1 MAKLQSPGVPPGGPT
16 VHACENQYKHNRLS
30 SDFGFRISDF
40 GFQPQVASF
49 LFIASLAQAAVQT
62 NDLIPPLRPLRG
74 ELGPTFWERY
84 SGWIALAL
92 VLAVVVVAMG
102 FKYFRRSKPV
112 VVLPPEARARQA
124 LEALR
129 GRPEDTALVTEVS
142 HHLRQYVVAAF
153 GLPPEELTTTE
164 LHAALGPRLAAC
176 PELLSEII
184 RFLRQCDERKFAP
197 ASVNAPL
204 GAVDRALELVRQSEA
219 QRQSPAPAV
228 TAPGAPAEES
238 HPVQA

>member
-1 MAKLQSPGVPPGGPT
+1 MAKL
-16 VHACENQYKHNRLS
+16 QYKHNRLS
-30 SDFGFRISDF
+30 SDFGFRISFGFRASDF
-40 GFQPQVASF
+40 GFRPQQVAC
-49 LFIASLAQAAVQT
+49 LPIALLAQAAVQT
-62 NDLIPPLRPLRG
+62 NELIPPLRPLRG
-74 ELGPTFWERY
+74 ELGPTFWERS

-92 VLAVVVVAMG
+92 VLAAVAVAVG
-102 FKYFRRSKPV
+102 FKYFRRAKPIV
-112 VVLPPEARARQA
+112 ALPPEVRARQA

-142 HHLRQYVVAAF
+142 HYFRQYVVAAF

-164 LHAALGPRLAAC
+164 LHAALGRRLPAC
-176 PELLSEII
+176 PELLSEMI

-197 ASVNAPL
+197 ASVTAPL

-219 QRQSPAPAV
+219 QRQPPAPAAA
-228 TAPGAPAEES
+228 APGASAEES